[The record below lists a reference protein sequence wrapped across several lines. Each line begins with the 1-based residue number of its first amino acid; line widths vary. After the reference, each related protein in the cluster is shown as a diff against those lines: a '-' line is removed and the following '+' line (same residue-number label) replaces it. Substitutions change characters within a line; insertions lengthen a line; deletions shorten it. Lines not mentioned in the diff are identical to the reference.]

1 MLRSKYPFWTADVD
15 VLFADLVAVLEIEEA
30 QDLVDVLI
38 DGVVGAIVA
47 VCCYD
52 HVDVAG

>member
-38 DGVVGAIVA
+38 DAVVGAVVA